1 MGLSKRGVASRD
13 LMLGTVVK
21 FRIEYL
27 LTMFMVAV
35 FVFAIVSSQDWP
47 GGSRLFTLAIAIP
60 GLFLT
65 LLHLVR
71 EAVRK
76 PMPSDVSYLSYSD
89 TPIDRSISKPVM
101 RSRTLNIFSWIFG
114 LFILIWLVNF
124 KIAVPLFT
132 FFYIKFQ
139 ARENL
144 LISFLLTGIMIALI
158 IGVFDLILHVPWP
171 KGVIQSWI
179 GF

>member
-1 MGLSKRGVASRD
+1 
-13 LMLGTVVK
+13 
-21 FRIEYL
+21 
-27 LTMFMVAV
+27 MFMVAV